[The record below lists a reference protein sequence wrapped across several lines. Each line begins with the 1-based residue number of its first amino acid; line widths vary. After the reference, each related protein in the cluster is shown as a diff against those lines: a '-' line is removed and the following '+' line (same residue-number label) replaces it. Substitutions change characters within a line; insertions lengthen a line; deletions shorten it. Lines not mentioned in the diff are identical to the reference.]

1 MGAFARSKNTLCRKT
16 KQKYNWRQ
24 LKENNKGVKSLFQ
37 LTGPQ
42 HFHAYVCILLVSYFN
57 LSFTQHMHIICI
69 M

>member
-1 MGAFARSKNTLCRKT
+1 MGAFASSMLCRKT
-16 KQKYNWRQ
+16 KQKYNWSQ

>member
-1 MGAFARSKNTLCRKT
+1 MDAFARSKSMLCKKT
-16 KQKYNWRQ
+16 KKKYNCRQ

-37 LTGPQ
+37 LTGSQ